1 MKFLRTRLASFL
13 VVASTGSLALLAGVS
28 GVNTNPQTQG
38 LYRRD
43 HGPGHH
49 EHHQHHHHRNHTGH
63 QHKHH
68 AQGGK
73 GKQGGPHHKAKDK
86 HHKKPNMPTY
96 KIFLMCSSL
105 VVDSIQCP
113 IRPTD
118 PGPPPSCH
126 AMNNGA
132 AVTYVNMQEPCS
144 EDLPQTCST
153 EMAASLSEDTIEAS
167 GAKPNPAFKKSC
179 VAVKTKRHHAFKDLC
194 VAVGDF
200 CGNKLYGCDFV
211 ATTQYRCDAIG
222 EHPRPVAENAA
233 SCGST
238 NACLCPASSTGLIC
252 GGELPKECKAYMNS
266 VYDCSGGAGTTPKLS
281 GHCEPG
287 VLCRKD
293 HELKGATCGSVN
305 CECFGDREVC
315 SESFP
320 AECDYEKNTIYR
332 CTKSG
337 VPVKMTECLYFN
349 FPARM
354 QVSPELT
361 CRMLGARCQTI
372 EPTDIRGWHP
382 LQQEGSPVGA
392 ACGGRICECP
402 GNKDVCFYAFPDSCA
417 LDKNAIY
424 NCTSSGSPTKT
435 KICDIDEVCV
445 MLPDGA
451 VCNKKPCV
459 CPTDGDICGSVFP
472 QHCKIPTGSIY
483 FCVKGQTPFPSKVC
497 ALGGCTAGS
506 DKCNTDPCKCQENGD
521 VCGSTFPK
529 ECQLPKDT
537 LYSCTGKNATPM
549 EKMACSNK
557 GCVPTAG
564 DDVCGS
570 CLCPNG
576 TPTCGSVFGPEC
588 KMDNSALYRCSSVDA
603 LPSLSTK
610 CPWGCDVK
618 DGPDECNSDCQCK
631 DGDNVCGSVF
641 PAKCGYKPGTLYKC
655 PGALADPSALLDCVW
670 GCDVKDGPDTCNP
683 ECRCKDGDSVCGS
696 VFPAKCGY
704 KPGTLY
710 KCSGALADPLPLVEC
725 PWGCD
730 VKDGPDKCNPECQCK
745 DGDNVCGSVFPAK
758 CGYKPGTLYEC
769 SGALADPLP
778 LVECPW
784 GCDVKDGPDKCNTDC
799 QCKDGDDVCGSM
811 FPAKCG
817 FTPNSLY
824 KCPGALATPSS
835 PAACPKGCDVKIGPD
850 TCGPTGTSPAATTAT
865 QTGTSPAATT
875 ATPTGT
881 SPAATTGTP
890 SGTSPVTTTDT
901 PTGISPA
908 TTTDTST
915 GTSPATTTDTPTGTS
930 PAATPTCMAESGHIV
945 DRVTNFCVGVNKLVD
960 QQPVVLTNCT
970 DSTGYVDWRLSE
982 GRMKSDDNQ
991 FCLGYHYNANGVVS
1005 PMVLMSCNSTDSTI
1019 VGWTAVNGT
1028 ITSAERNFCVDRQ
1041 QANLAVGTAV
1051 IAYPCVEGSQN
1062 QQWILPTG
1070 WVGC

>member
-1 MKFLRTRLASFL
+1 MKFLRTRLASSL

-28 GVNTNPQTQG
+28 GVNINPQTQG

-49 EHHQHHHHRNHTGH
+49 EHHQHHHHRTHADH

-68 AQGGK
+68 VKGGK

-86 HHKKPNMPTY
+86 HHKKPNMPTF
-96 KIFLMCSSL
+96 FLVCSSL

-113 IRPTD
+113 IRPND

-132 AVTYVNMQEPCS
+132 AVAYINMQEPCS
-144 EDLPQTCST
+144 DDLPQMCSA
-153 EMAASLSEDTIEAS
+153 EMAASLSDDTIEAS
-167 GAKPNPAFKKSC
+167 GAKPNPAFKESC

-200 CGNKLYGCDFV
+200 CGNKLYGCDFA

-222 EHPRPVAENAA
+222 EHPRLVAENAA

-266 VYDCSGGAGTTPKLS
+266 MYDCSGGAGTTPKLS

-293 HELKGATCGSVN
+293 HELKDATCGSVN
-305 CECFGDREVC
+305 CECFGDKEVC

-332 CTKSG
+332 CIKNG
-337 VPVKMTECLYFN
+337 VPVKMTKCA
-349 FPARM
+349 PK
-354 QVSPELT
+354 
-361 CRMLGARCQTI
+361 
-372 EPTDIRGWHP
+372 
-382 LQQEGSPVGA
+382 EGSQSSRHSALVQTAVLSLGLLTTRASMAVPAEQRERFVLQLSRQNASFPGTHVSNARGQRCNAKPNTVYYCPGGRGAKSKILTECKPGTICNKKEAPVGA

-402 GNKDVCFYAFPDSCA
+402 GNKEVCSYAFPDSSA

-424 NCTSSGSPTKT
+424 SCTSSGSPTKT
-435 KICDIDEVCV
+435 KS
-445 MLPDGA
+445 A
-451 VCNKKPCV
+451 TSTN
-459 CPTDGDICGSVFP
+459 VFP

-483 FCVKGQTPFPSKVC
+483 SCVKGQTPFPPKVC

-506 DKCNTDPCKCQENGD
+506 DKCDTDPCKCQENGD

-564 DDVCGS
+564 DDLTLS
-570 CLCPNG
+570 PRRLPNVHG
-576 TPTCGSVFGPEC
+576 AVMS
-588 KMDNSALYRCSSVDA
+588 KMDQTRATLSV
-603 LPSLSTK
+603 
-610 CPWGCDVK
+610 
-618 DGPDECNSDCQCK
+618 
-631 DGDNVCGSVF
+631 
-641 PAKCGYKPGTLYKC
+641 
-655 PGALADPSALLDCVW
+655 
-670 GCDVKDGPDTCNP
+670 
-683 ECRCKDGDSVCGS
+683 
-696 VFPAKCGY
+696 
-704 KPGTLY
+704 
-710 KCSGALADPLPLVEC
+710 
-725 PWGCD
+725 
-730 VKDGPDKCNPECQCK
+730 
-745 DGDNVCGSVFPAK
+745 
-758 CGYKPGTLYEC
+758 
-769 SGALADPLP
+769 
-778 LVECPW
+778 VECPW

-824 KCPGALATPSS
+824 KCSGALATPSS
-835 PAACPKGCDVKIGPD
+835 PAACPKGCDIKIGPD
-850 TCGPTGTSPAATTAT
+850 TCGPTGTSPAATTDTSTGTSAAAT
-865 QTGTSPAATT
+865 TRTSVAATTDTSTGTSAAATTRTSVAATTDSSTGTSPAATT
-875 ATPTGT
+875 DTPTGT
-881 SPAATTGTP
+881 SPAATTG
-890 SGTSPVTTTDT
+890 
-901 PTGISPA
+901 
-908 TTTDTST
+908 
-915 GTSPATTTDTPTGTS
+915 TPTGTS

-945 DRVTNFCVGVNKLVD
+945 DRITNFCVGVDKLVD
-960 QQPVVLTNCT
+960 QEPVVTTNCT
-970 DSTGYVDWRLSE
+970 GSTGYVNWRLSE

-991 FCLGYHYNANGVVS
+991 FCLGYHYNANGAVS

-1019 VGWTAVNGT
+1019 VGWSAVNANILTAVYLATGLDPAQVVESFSC
-1028 ITSAERNFCVDRQ
+1028 ITLMKAINIGNDLLITFSMPSIE
-1041 QANLAVGTAV
+1041 VGTVGGGTSLPPQAAMLDLLGV
-1051 IAYPCVEGSQN
+1051 RGSHPEIPGAN
-1062 QQWILPTG
+1062 VQQLARMFCAGVMAGELSLCAALAGT
-1070 WVGC
+1070 